1 MNAPFRNAPLCKKW
15 LLWLVFVLPLAA
27 VAPIAA
33 AQQQAEP
40 NYYTK
45 QHGIST
51 EQAAHIARRKT
62 GGRVLSI
69 TPASKGGQRG
79 YNVRVLIDGK
89 RVKQYYVDSDGRI
102 SSH

>member
-1 MNAPFRNAPLCKKW
+1 MNAPFRSRW

-27 VAPIAA
+27 VAPSAA

-51 EQAAHIARRKT
+51 EQAANIARRKT

>member
-1 MNAPFRNAPLCKKW
+1 MNAPFRNAPFRKRW
-15 LLWLVFVLPLAA
+15 LFWLMLVLPLAA
-27 VAPIAA
+27 AAAGAA
-33 AQQQAEP
+33 AQQQAQP
-40 NYYTK
+40 NYYAK
-45 QHGIST
+45 PHVIST
-51 EQAAHIARRKT
+51 EQAANIARRKT

-89 RVKQYYVDSDGRI
+89 RVKQYYVDNDGRI